1 MNIAAG
7 LLVYSLAVL
16 LAGPPVL
23 RALTTNG
30 HVPRLGV
37 AAWVTAIASVVAG
50 WLAAVA
56 MLIFEVIGHWH
67 YPQVFV
73 ASCLNRLHGVVS
85 GHAGLVSQIMLVA
98 IAAPMTTAAAIGCV
112 QLARTVLRMRA
123 RAHDH
128 ARAVRLVGHR
138 MDEANVVVVE
148 AAQPA
153 AYCVSGRP
161 SAIVV
166 TSAALAA
173 LDERQLAA
181 VVAHERA
188 HLTGHHSL
196 IVTGLR
202 GLAAVFPRLALFSE
216 GLQHVSRLLEM
227 CADDAAV
234 RRHDRRV
241 LLTGLV
247 TLCRAAPAEALAA
260 ADLAVLARA
269 ERLAAAP
276 GDPAAGQARAAL
288 ASLVALLAAGPLITV
303 ALAAS
308 GALMC
313 GM

>member
-1 MNIAAG
+1 MNIAVG
-7 LLVYSLAVL
+7 LLLYSLAVL
-16 LAGPPVL
+16 FAGPPLL
-23 RALTTNG
+23 RALTSNG
-30 HVPRLGV
+30 HAPRLGV
-37 AAWVTAIASVVAG
+37 AAWVTAIASVMAS
-50 WLAAVA
+50 WLVAVA
-56 MLIFEVIGHWH
+56 TVIIEVVGHWH
-67 YPQVFV
+67 YPEALV
-73 ASCLNRLHGVVS
+73 ASCMNRLHGVIS
-85 GHAGLVSQIMLVA
+85 GEAGLASQIMLVA
-98 IAAPMTTAAAIGCV
+98 IAAAMTAAATIGSAR
-112 QLARTVLRMRA
+112 LARTVLEMRA

-138 MDEANVVVVE
+138 AGDGNLVVVD
-148 AAQPA
+148 ASQPA
-153 AYCVSGRP
+153 AYCVAGRP

-173 LDERQLAA
+173 LDDLQLAA

-202 GLAAVFPRLALFSE
+202 GLAAVFPRLALFTE

-227 CADDAAV
+227 CADDVAV
-234 RRHDRRV
+234 RRHDRRA
-241 LLTGLV
+241 LLSGLV

-276 GDPAAGQARAAL
+276 GDPAAAQARAAL
-288 ASLVALLAAGPLITV
+288 ASVVALLAAGPLITA
-303 ALAAS
+303 ALFAS

-313 GM
+313 GV

>member
-1 MNIAAG
+1 MNIAVS

-23 RALTTNG
+23 RALTSSG
-30 HVPRLGV
+30 QVPRLGV
-37 AAWVTAIASVVAG
+37 AAWVTAIASVVAS

-56 MLIFEVIGHWH
+56 ILIFEVIGHWH
-67 YPQVFV
+67 YPHVFV
-73 ASCLNRLHGVVS
+73 ASCLSRLHGVIS
-85 GHAGLVSQIMLVA
+85 GHAGLAEQIMLVA
-98 IAAPMTTAAAIGCV
+98 IAAPMTAAAAIGGARLV
-112 QLARTVLRMRA
+112 RTVLRMRA

-128 ARAVRLVGHR
+128 ARAVQLVGHR

-247 TLCRAAPAEALAA
+247 TLCRAAPAEARAA

-303 ALAAS
+303 TLAAT